1 MPTSHE
7 RPVSHETSLHLRSV
21 SPVDV
26 ERSPRESEAERA
38 GVEARP
44 SNAVEPSYIP
54 IEALRILVL
63 AVVLTLIVSL
73 GLCKYAFGVEVPE
86 ATHTA
91 AQVAAATWVDKVTAW
106 LAIAAGVFGVAS
118 LVCTTVGALLTGL
131 RLPPESRAAK
141 LGHVLV
147 HLGANLKG
155 ARDVL
160 TGAKSAQDVEQEAK
174 ADANTSLSTSTVP
187 SQPVRTEIVPPP
199 PGVPTPVDSQAPTP
213 IPGVVLDVRPV
224 LEPAIPAPPSAN
236 PSEPGRAN
244 GQPAEVLAGSSV
256 ASTPEPGPA
265 GPSGA
270 PAQVRLPADAMTAL
284 SAQAMTP
291 TFGGKFPTGT
301 A

>member
-7 RPVSHETSLHLRSV
+7 RSDRHETSLRLGSV
-21 SPVDV
+21 SRLDV
-26 ERSPRESEAERA
+26 ERSTRESEAERA
-38 GVEARP
+38 GVETRP
-44 SNAVEPSYIP
+44 NVDPEPKYIP
-54 IEALRILVL
+54 TEALRILVL
-63 AVVLTLIVSL
+63 AVVFTLIVSL
-73 GLCKYAFGVEVPE
+73 GLCKYAFG
-86 ATHTA
+86 ADLSDGTHTA
-91 AQVAAATWVDKVTAW
+91 AQVAATTWVDKVTAW

-131 RLPPESRAAK
+131 RLPPDSRAAK
-141 LGHVLV
+141 LGQVLV

-160 TGAKSAQDVEQEAK
+160 TGVKSAKDVEQEVEAETK
-174 ADANTSLSTSTVP
+174 LVSTSAP
-187 SQPVRTEIVPPP
+187 SQAARSEIVPPP
-199 PGVPTPVDSQAPTP
+199 PAAPTPVDSQAPTP

-244 GQPAEVLAGSSV
+244 GRPAEVLAGS
-256 ASTPEPGPA
+256 ATGSTPELGPA
-265 GPSGA
+265 GQGGA
-270 PAQVRLPADAMTAL
+270 PAQVRLPADASTAL